1 MKSAKKTLSLILICA
16 MMLALVMIPVQAADT
31 VTIYVDITGSGW
43 SNVNVYTWNESG
55 ECTGSWPGAAMTH
68 VSGYVY
74 SLPIPADAKNIIFN
88 DGSTQTADLTIPTDG
103 KNMYIYASGLWG
115 THQSQCVHNWIDG
128 ICRSCGTACGHK
140 WSNGTCMVC
149 NLSCSHRNWVDGA
162 CVDCSLTCS
171 HSFVNDYCTICGLAD
186 PDKEILENVNTPE
199 AANAA
204 MEACQ
209 KGMDTVGKLF
219 EEGEYFVGDLIYAGE
234 LMTDAVE
241 VLKPFLAGSESGGS
255 KTRMILCTVK
265 DDLHDIGK
273 NIVRSMLEA
282 NGFEVLDLGI
292 DVPAAA
298 IVEKAKAENL
308 KIVALSGVLTL
319 ALDSMKATVEAFKAA
334 GLEDVKI
341 IIGGAPV
348 SAEACKNVGA
358 DEWAHSPQKTVATC
372 KAWAEA

>member
-1 MKSAKKTLSLILICA
+1 MIDFEALAAA
-16 MMLALVMIPVQAADT
+16 MGELDEDT
-31 VTIYVDITGSGW
+31 V
-43 SNVNVYTWNESG
+43 
-55 ECTGSWPGAAMTH
+55 
-68 VSGYVY
+68 
-74 SLPIPADAKNIIFN
+74 
-88 DGSTQTADLTIPTDG
+88 
-103 KNMYIYASGLWG
+103 
-115 THQSQCVHNWIDG
+115 
-128 ICRSCGTACGHK
+128 
-140 WSNGTCMVC
+140 
-149 NLSCSHRNWVDGA
+149 
-162 CVDCSLTCS
+162 
-171 HSFVNDYCTICGLAD
+171 
-186 PDKEILENVNTPE
+186 KEILESVDSVD

-241 VLKPFLAGSESGGS
+241 VLKPFLAGVESTGS

-282 NGFEVLDLGI
+282 NGFDVLDLGI
-292 DVPAAA
+292 DCPAEKV
-298 IVEKAKAENL
+298 VETAKAEDI

-319 ALDSMKATVEAFKAA
+319 ALDSMKATVDAIKAA
-334 GLEDVKI
+334 GLACKV

-348 SAEACKNVGA
+348 SAEACKNIGA

-372 KAWAEA
+372 KEWAKA

>member
-1 MKSAKKTLSLILICA
+1 MIDFEALAAA
-16 MMLALVMIPVQAADT
+16 MGDLDEDT
-31 VTIYVDITGSGW
+31 VKELLEAVDS
-43 SNVNVYTWNESG
+43 
-55 ECTGSWPGAAMTH
+55 
-68 VSGYVY
+68 
-74 SLPIPADAKNIIFN
+74 
-88 DGSTQTADLTIPTDG
+88 
-103 KNMYIYASGLWG
+103 
-115 THQSQCVHNWIDG
+115 
-128 ICRSCGTACGHK
+128 
-140 WSNGTCMVC
+140 
-149 NLSCSHRNWVDGA
+149 
-162 CVDCSLTCS
+162 
-171 HSFVNDYCTICGLAD
+171 
-186 PDKEILENVNTPE
+186 PE
-199 AANAA
+199 AADKA

-241 VLKPFLAGSESGGS
+241 VLKPYLTGGESSGA

-282 NGFEVLDLGI
+282 NGFDVLDLGI
-292 DVPAAA
+292 DVAPAT
-298 IVEKAKAENL
+298 IVERAKAENI

-334 GLEDVKI
+334 GLTDVKI

-348 SAEACKNVGA
+348 SAEACRNVGA

-372 KAWAEA
+372 KAWAN